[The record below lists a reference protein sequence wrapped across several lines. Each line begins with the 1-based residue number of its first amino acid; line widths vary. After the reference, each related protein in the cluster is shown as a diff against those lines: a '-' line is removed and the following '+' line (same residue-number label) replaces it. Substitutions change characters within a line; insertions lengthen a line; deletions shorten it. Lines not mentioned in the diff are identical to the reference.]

1 MNSATDPAADS
12 ATNPVMKPELH
23 AAVTAALDKKAAD
36 PVALELRCVCS
47 FTDYFL
53 ICTGANARQV
63 QAISEE
69 IELRLKRGGLR
80 PYHIEGYPQAE
91 WILMDYV
98 DFMVHVFSPKA
109 RLYYDLER
117 LWRMAPR
124 IRLEEAG

>member
-1 MNSATDPAADS
+1 MNPAV
-12 ATNPVMKPELH
+12 NPELH
-23 AAVTAALDKKAAD
+23 AAVIAALDKKAEE
-36 PVALELRCVCS
+36 PVALELRNVCS

-53 ICTGANARQV
+53 ICTGTNARQV

-69 IELRLKRGGLR
+69 IELRLKRSGVR
-80 PYHIEGYPQAE
+80 PHHIEGYNQAE

-124 IRLEEAG
+124 IQLEEAG

>member
-1 MNSATDPAADS
+1 
-12 ATNPVMKPELH
+12 MKPAMKSELQ
-23 AAVTAALDKKAAD
+23 AAVTAALDKKAVD
-36 PVALELRCVCS
+36 PVALELRDVCS

-53 ICTGANARQV
+53 ICTGANPRQV

-69 IELRLKRGGLR
+69 IELCLKRGGLR
-80 PYHIEGYPQAE
+80 PYHIEGYPLAE

-117 LWRMAPR
+117 LWRIAPR

>member
-1 MNSATDPAADS
+1 
-12 ATNPVMKPELH
+12 MKSELQ
-23 AAVTAALDKKAAD
+23 AAVTAALDKKAVD
-36 PVALELRCVCS
+36 PVALELRDVCS

-53 ICTGANARQV
+53 ICTGANPRQV

-117 LWRMAPR
+117 LWRIAPR